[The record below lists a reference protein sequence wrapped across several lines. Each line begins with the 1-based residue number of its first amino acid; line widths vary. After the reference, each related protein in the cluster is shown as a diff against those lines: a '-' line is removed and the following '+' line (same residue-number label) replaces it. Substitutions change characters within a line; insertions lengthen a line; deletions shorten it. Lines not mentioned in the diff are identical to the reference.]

1 MATLANL
8 QKKVENTLSSR
19 KQVLE
24 ARRAALE
31 AKQLVGYQGG
41 EKIGKHKVLSS
52 NVDVQLG
59 EDLSEN
65 MREVKV
71 SMRCHAF
78 RDHQN
83 KRKIAEA
90 QGVVAAGGQPLP
102 GPIPSVAEP
111 NTLGTASQTTV
122 SAARNDRVAT
132 RSETDANLV
141 HPCRPKRHIGRT
153 KEYEKHAWKR
163 FE

>member
-71 SMRCHAF
+71 STRCRAF
-78 RDHQN
+78 RDYQKKN
-83 KRKIAEA
+83 AEA
-90 QGVVAAGGQPLP
+90 QGVVAAGGQPFP

-141 HPCRPKRHIGRT
+141 HLCRPKRHIGRT